1 MQSSKFLHLGTDT
14 HKSVVT
20 TTKIKREQNRV
31 KLHTHTTHSEKNTV
45 IHMLTTTSTLSSSL
59 ATSSS
64 SSRLL
69 SRTDAKKRHH
79 QRQRQHS
86 SPSAFASSLSKTNF
100 ATTTTTT
107 RTTKAGV
114 FNAATTRTA
123 QNEKINSINAALQ
136 RTKKKKSVVVTFAS
150 AAADGAAAPPVGT
163 FTIGIAWF
171 FMHQIIGVANDV
183 IMKAAGQTLSVAQV
197 VFLRFFF
204 ATLTMLPV
212 MLISGKDSFKTDRL
226 PLHFARSALL
236 AMGIFLYAKGLT
248 VAPIAVVTT
257 LNFTIP
263 LFTLVLARF
272 VLKEKVDV
280 NRWIGTVVGF
290 LGVCVVLK
298 PTGGAAGLG
307 SFNMSWLLILA
318 AATMFSSL
326 DVLNKVFVGRESFWA
341 MIFYTALFTTLIF
354 SPFAFMGW
362 VAPTMTQYGALAA
375 LGAGANALLYC
386 LLKSFSMV
394 DASALAPFRYTELI
408 LSAGVGWVLFKE
420 AISMNTILG
429 AMVIVP
435 STLYV
440 VWKENQ
446 KKEE

>member
-1 MQSSKFLHLGTDT
+1 MFTNSIASW
-14 HKSVVT
+14 
-20 TTKIKREQNRV
+20 KIN
-31 KLHTHTTHSEKNTV
+31 
-45 IHMLTTTSTLSSSL
+45 

-64 SSRLL
+64 PPSS
-69 SRTDAKKRHH
+69 
-79 QRQRQHS
+79 
-86 SPSAFASSLSKTNF
+86 ASSLLNARARKLKNSKTFLFVQKNTNAPSAGRYLSITNTNTF
-100 ATTTTTT
+100 SMRRT
-107 RTTKAGV
+107 TTKARMDLNNNNNNSNSSSNSRIIISKFDKKNNRTMNTKIV
-114 FNAATTRTA
+114 RATT
-123 QNEKINSINAALQ
+123 NNDS
-136 RTKKKKSVVVTFAS
+136 AS
-150 AAADGAAAPPVGT
+150 STSSADDTNNNIQKAS
-163 FTIGIAWF
+163 FTIGITWF
-171 FMHQIIGVANDV
+171 FLHQLIGVANDV
-183 IMKAAGQTLSVAQV
+183 IMKAAGQPLSVAQV

-212 MLISGKDSFKTDRL
+212 MLISGKESFKTDRL

-236 AMGIFLYAKGLT
+236 AMGIFLYCKGLT

-272 VLKEKVDV
+272 VLKEKVDM

-298 PTGGAAGLG
+298 PAGGLAA
-307 SFNMSWLLILA
+307 FNPSWLLILA

-354 SPFAFMGW
+354 SPAAAMNW
-362 VAPTMTQYGALAA
+362 VQPTMTQYGALAA
-375 LGAGANALLYC
+375 LGAGANALLFC

-394 DASALAPFRYTELI
+394 DASALAPFRYTELM
-408 LSAGVGWVLFKE
+408 LSAGVGWILFKE

-429 AMVIVP
+429 ACVIVP

-446 KKEE
+446 KNED

>member
-1 MQSSKFLHLGTDT
+1 MQRSDVFLHLGT
-14 HKSVVT
+14 KL
-20 TTKIKREQNRV
+20 TKESSQ
-31 KLHTHTTHSEKNTV
+31 HTTHSEKNTV
-45 IHMLTTTSTLSSSL
+45 IRMLTTTSTLSSSL

-79 QRQRQHS
+79 QRQRRRQHS

-100 ATTTTTT
+100 ATRTT

-123 QNEKINSINAALQ
+123 QNENINSINAALQ
-136 RTKKKKSVVVTFAS
+136 RTKRKKSLIVTFAS

>member
-1 MQSSKFLHLGTDT
+1 
-14 HKSVVT
+14 
-20 TTKIKREQNRV
+20 
-31 KLHTHTTHSEKNTV
+31 
-45 IHMLTTTSTLSSSL
+45 MLTTTSTLSSSL
-59 ATSSS
+59 TTSTS

-79 QRQRQHS
+79 QRQRRRQH

-107 RTTKAGV
+107 TKAGV

-123 QNEKINSINAALQ
+123 QNENINSSSAALQ
-136 RTKKKKSVVVTFAS
+136 KTKKKTKKKSLVVTFAS
-150 AAADGAAAPPVGT
+150 AAADGAAPPVGT

-318 AATMFSSL
+318 AATIFASL

-354 SPFAFMGW
+354 SPFAFIGW

>member
-1 MQSSKFLHLGTDT
+1 M
-14 HKSVVT
+14 
-20 TTKIKREQNRV
+20 
-31 KLHTHTTHSEKNTV
+31 
-45 IHMLTTTSTLSSSL
+45 
-59 ATSSS
+59 
-64 SSRLL
+64 
-69 SRTDAKKRHH
+69 
-79 QRQRQHS
+79 
-86 SPSAFASSLSKTNF
+86 
-100 ATTTTTT
+100 
-107 RTTKAGV
+107 
-114 FNAATTRTA
+114 
-123 QNEKINSINAALQ
+123 
-136 RTKKKKSVVVTFAS
+136 VVTFAS

-440 VWKENQ
+440 VWKEDR
-446 KKEE
+446 KSVV

>member
-1 MQSSKFLHLGTDT
+1 MQRSYVFLHLGT
-14 HKSVVT
+14 KL
-20 TTKIKREQNRV
+20 TKESSQ
-31 KLHTHTTHSEKNTV
+31 HTTHSEKNTV
-45 IHMLTTTSTLSSSL
+45 IRMLTTTSTLSSSL

-79 QRQRQHS
+79 QRQRRRQHS

-100 ATTTTTT
+100 ATRTT

-123 QNEKINSINAALQ
+123 QNENINSINAALQ
-136 RTKKKKSVVVTFAS
+136 RTKKKKSLIVTFAS

>member
-1 MQSSKFLHLGTDT
+1 MQRSDVFLHLGT
-14 HKSVVT
+14 KL
-20 TTKIKREQNRV
+20 TKESSQ
-31 KLHTHTTHSEKNTV
+31 HTTHSEKNTV
-45 IHMLTTTSTLSSSL
+45 IRMLTTTSTLSSSL

-79 QRQRQHS
+79 QRQRRRQHS

-100 ATTTTTT
+100 ATRTT

-123 QNEKINSINAALQ
+123 QNENINSINAALQ
-136 RTKKKKSVVVTFAS
+136 RAKKKKSLVVTFAS

>member
-1 MQSSKFLHLGTDT
+1 MFA
-14 HKSVVT
+14 
-20 TTKIKREQNRV
+20 
-31 KLHTHTTHSEKNTV
+31 
-45 IHMLTTTSTLSSSL
+45 TSAASLSSSL
-59 ATSSS
+59 A

-69 SRTDAKKRHH
+69 SRTDAERRQH
-79 QRQRQHS
+79 QRKQLS
-86 SPSAFASSLSKTNF
+86 SSAFASSLSITKRTNN
-100 ATTTTTT
+100 ATTT
-107 RTTKAGV
+107 KAILNG
-114 FNAATTRTA
+114 TSSSTA
-123 QNEKINSINAALQ
+123 QNNNINNRRCVVPHGARLSSQ
-136 RTKKKKSVVVTFAS
+136 KKKTLVIASAS
-150 AAADGAAAPPVGT
+150 AADGGAVSSTPPVGT

-171 FMHQIIGVANDV
+171 FLHQIIGVANDV

-212 MLISGKDSFKTDRL
+212 MLLSGKDSFKTDRL

-298 PTGGAAGLG
+298 PAGGAAGFG
-307 SFNMSWLLILA
+307 SFNLSWLLILA

-354 SPFAFMGW
+354 SPFAAMGW
-362 VAPTMTQYGALAA
+362 VAPTITQYGALAA

>member
-1 MQSSKFLHLGTDT
+1 M
-14 HKSVVT
+14 
-20 TTKIKREQNRV
+20 
-31 KLHTHTTHSEKNTV
+31 
-45 IHMLTTTSTLSSSL
+45 
-59 ATSSS
+59 
-64 SSRLL
+64 
-69 SRTDAKKRHH
+69 
-79 QRQRQHS
+79 
-86 SPSAFASSLSKTNF
+86 
-100 ATTTTTT
+100 
-107 RTTKAGV
+107 
-114 FNAATTRTA
+114 
-123 QNEKINSINAALQ
+123 
-136 RTKKKKSVVVTFAS
+136 VVTFAS

-212 MLISGKDSFKTDRL
+212 MMISGKDSFKTDRL